1 MTNPLWYGLWAKR
14 ELESAAQL
22 VLLRLFEAMMVW
34 GQSGEKGAPNSE
46 ELAGF
51 SEFIG
56 GIRKAQAQAMPLNI
70 ELLPPGRQVLDL
82 VTTFPHCPACRASAC
97 DQVWQRHYP
106 VALQACSV
114 CETSFSPTETVGT
127 VRVSDRGEA
136 LYERLGSDQ
145 FRELV
150 VTYLIRRGCPAD
162 ETLPL
167 VDSIEKTIREERE
180 FEARLDKI
188 RAKQRKFLQERVF
201 FGLSEVPPPPSEIVE
216 ESIREPSGI
225 EDQVWFDSESF
236 EVVLQRVVRLGVTVR
251 YMTHATPDSAL
262 ERHVW
267 ENIDDPLA
275 LFQTWREDGCCGK
288 FSTLLIV
295 PSGVLEMGEE

>member
-1 MTNPLWYGLWAKR
+1 MTNPLWYGLWVKR
-14 ELESAAQL
+14 EVDSAAQL
-22 VLLRLFEAMMVW
+22 VLLHLFEAMMAW
-34 GQSGEKGAPNSE
+34 GQGGEKGAPNSE
-46 ELAGF
+46 ALAGF

-56 GIRKAQAQAMPLNI
+56 GIRKAQTQAMLLNV

-106 VALQACSV
+106 VALKACTA
-114 CETSFSPTETVGT
+114 CETSFSPAETVGT
-127 VRVSDRGEA
+127 VRISDRGEA

-180 FEARLDKI
+180 FEIRLDEI
-188 RAKQRKFLQERVF
+188 RAKQRTFLQERVF
-201 FGLSEVPPPPSEIVE
+201 LGLAAVSPPPSEIVE
-216 ESIREPSGI
+216 DCVRDSSGI

-236 EVVLQRVVRLGVTVR
+236 ELVLKRVVRLGVTVR
-251 YMTHATPDSAL
+251 YMTHASPERDL

-267 ENIDDPLA
+267 DNIDDPLA
-275 LFQTWREDGCCGK
+275 LLKKWRESGCCSK
-288 FSTLLIV
+288 FSALLIV
-295 PSGVLEMGEE
+295 PSSVLERGEK